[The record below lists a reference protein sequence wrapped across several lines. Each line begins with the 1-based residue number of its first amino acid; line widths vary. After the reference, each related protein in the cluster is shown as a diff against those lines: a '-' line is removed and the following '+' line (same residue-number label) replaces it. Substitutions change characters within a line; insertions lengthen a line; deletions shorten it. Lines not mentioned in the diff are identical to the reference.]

1 MLISLQN
8 QTWEFFLLL
17 LRFFLSYF
25 NEIFGFDP
33 KHFSTPKDSFWVFFF
48 FVILCMPFKPQN
60 SKLNVC
66 SVKVSNSFVEAL
78 HLNVLWVHFMFLN
91 AKKKFPFF
99 TLSHPFCVIQFEKW
113 DLAVIKN
120 IRNDAVRFEAEA
132 ERESEKKSE
141 KK

>member
-1 MLISLQN
+1 MRNSFFFCYVFFCLISTKFLGLTQN
-8 QTWEFFLLL
+8 ISRRQRIHSEF
-17 LRFFLSYF
+17 S
-25 NEIFGFDP
+25 
-33 KHFSTPKDSFWVFFF
+33 FF